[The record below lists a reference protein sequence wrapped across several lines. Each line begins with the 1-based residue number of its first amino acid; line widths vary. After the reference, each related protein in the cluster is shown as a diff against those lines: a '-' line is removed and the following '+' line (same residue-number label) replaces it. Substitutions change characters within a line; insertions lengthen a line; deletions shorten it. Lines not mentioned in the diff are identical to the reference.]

1 VQYILAPVTC
11 QVQLQVNP
19 SDHVT
24 SAQDVPKIDARVRL
38 EPINVSLSEVQY
50 SDAMCLLTALSNHT
64 TRVKVS
70 AVNDHVTYGGH

>member
-11 QVQLQVNP
+11 HVQLQVNP

-24 SAQDVPKIDARVRL
+24 SAQDVPKIDARIRL
-38 EPINVSLSEVQY
+38 EPIHVSVSEAQY
-50 SDAMCLLTALSNHT
+50 SDAMCLLTALSNHA

-70 AVNDHVTYGGH
+70 TAHTPRDPY